1 VDDAGEPPVVAPAM
15 ATREA
20 SSAGTIDAGAAAIV
34 GGVAVNVVGATCAA
48 AVAEATAG
56 RAVAAAVGLWAA
68 AVAAAV
74 ADAVAAAVG
83 LWAAASQT
91 PAGAVGGAGIPTE
104 GTYRNPS
111 ASPSAR
117 VSDEI
122 PMLESCHAPPARDT
136 KIAQ

>member
-1 VDDAGEPPVVAPAM
+1 M

-20 SSAGTIDAGAAAIV
+20 SPAGAIDAGAAAVV
-34 GGVAVNVVGATCAA
+34 GGAAVDVVGATCAA
-48 AVAEATAG
+48 AVAEAAAG
-56 RAVAAAVGLWAA
+56 RAVTAAVGLWAA
-68 AVAAAV
+68 AVGLW
-74 ADAVAAAVG
+74 VAAA
-83 LWAAASQT
+83 QT
-91 PAGAVGGAGIPTE
+91 PAGAGGGAGVPTE

-117 VSDEI
+117 ASDEI